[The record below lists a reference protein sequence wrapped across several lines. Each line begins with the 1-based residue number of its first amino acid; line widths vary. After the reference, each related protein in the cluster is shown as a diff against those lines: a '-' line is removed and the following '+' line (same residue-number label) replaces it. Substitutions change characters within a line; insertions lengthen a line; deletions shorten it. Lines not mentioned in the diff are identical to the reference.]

1 MSLKP
6 VIDSLDQVL
15 PDLRQHYVSN
25 GDKFILQMDGDP
37 VGFVSNSSHVE
48 MQNRVA
54 QFRDSNLELTERL
67 KDAAKVISKFEGIDP
82 AQARAAL
89 QSTAELSKK
98 GVRKAS
104 DVDSAVSSAL
114 EAFMSTELEPLRKL
128 LSDEREARLQAD
140 QKVAQATLKN
150 AVLKSFKAAGGQDQ
164 ALDFVVNRAGEVFEP
179 NGDGQLQAKAG
190 IYSSENP
197 GEALSLNEWMQTQTK
212 DISFAF
218 GSSNGGS
225 SRHGDGNNTTIPAGV
240 TTLKNPTPL
249 ELGRYAKDIRA
260 GKVLIMNDE

>member
-1 MSLKP
+1 MSMKP
-6 VIDSLDQVL
+6 VVDSLDQVT
-15 PDLRQHYVSN
+15 PDLRQHYVSH
-25 GDKFILQMDGDP
+25 GDKFVLEMDGEP
-37 VGFVSNSSHVE
+37 QGYVSRSSHAD
-48 MQNRVA
+48 MQNKVA
-54 QFRDSNLELTERL
+54 EFRDNNIALKSQLE
-67 KDAAKVISKFEGIDP
+67 DAAKLKAQFDGIDP
-82 AQARAAL
+82 DQARAAL

-114 EAFMSTELEPLRKL
+114 DSFKSTELEPLRKL

-190 IYSSENP
+190 VYSTDSP

-225 SRHGDGNNTTIPAGV
+225 SRHGDGNNPTIPAGV
-240 TTLKNPTPL
+240 RTIKNPTPL
-249 ELGRYAKDIRA
+249 ELGQYAKDIRA
-260 GKVLIMNDE
+260 GRVLIINDE